1 MTLEERLRSLL
12 ESHCVT
18 INDQVDAIGR
28 LLRQMTEPRAVQ
40 TASIRNAL
48 DITHHIKGASGSM
61 GYQEL
66 STKAAAL
73 EQSLQNLDRQVGQIT
88 AAKLQIT
95 LDLLDA
101 LERIARS
108 TTPEMSALYNA
119 DLTGLAEKQRVA
131 RGGRLASK

>member
-1 MTLEERLRSLL
+1 
-12 ESHCVT
+12 
-18 INDQVDAIGR
+18 
-28 LLRQMTEPRAVQ
+28 
-40 TASIRNAL
+40 
-48 DITHHIKGASGSM
+48 M